1 MKLAG
6 NFIAGLATAAA
17 LVAAPAA
24 EAACPGTNGRIAF
37 ERSVGGTYRS
47 SAQIFGVCPGGKGE
61 ALLAAPRGDLPTA
74 PSFSADGRRLVFE
87 RQSRLGYGSIQI
99 ARADGSGE
107 RTVPGDGHHPSL
119 APDGSRLALDSGGA
133 LWTESLDGSRRTR
146 LTTGTDPEWSPD
158 GRRIAFVRD
167 GDLYVIRLSGGAE
180 RRLTSDGGN
189 AGPSWSPA
197 GNALAFWHASLS
209 TIAVETIGA
218 GGAHRRKLAAGMQP
232 AWSPDGAQIAYAGNG
247 GVWSM
252 RPDGSRKRLLVRDA
266 FMPAWG

>member
-17 LVAAPAA
+17 LIAAPAA
-24 EAACPGTNGRIAF
+24 QAACSGANGRIAF
-37 ERSVGGTYRS
+37 ERAIGGTYRS
-47 SAQIFGVCPGGKGE
+47 SAQIFGACPGGKGE
-61 ALLAAPRGDLPTA
+61 ALLAASRGDLPTA

-87 RQSRLGYGSIQI
+87 RQSRLGYGTIQI

-107 RTVPGDGHHPSL
+107 RTIPGEGHHPSL
-119 APDGSRLALDSGGA
+119 APGGTRLALDSGGA
-133 LWTESLDGSRRTR
+133 VWIESLDGSHRTR
-146 LTTGTDPEWSPD
+146 LATGTDPEWSPD

-167 GDLYVIRLSGGAE
+167 GDLYVTRVSSGTE
-180 RRLTSDGGN
+180 RRVTSDGGN

-197 GNALAFWHASLS
+197 ANALAFWHTTSGA
-209 TIAVETIGA
+209 IAVETIGA

-232 AWSPDGAQIAYAGNG
+232 AWSPDGAQIAYAGDG
-247 GVWSM
+247 GIWSM
-252 RPDGSRKRLLVRDA
+252 RANGSRKRLLVRNA